1 MKREK
6 LTELRAWKTKKK
18 RKPLIIKGAR
28 QVGKTWLMKSFG
40 ESDYK
45 HCAYINFE
53 KKQSLKPLFQPD
65 INIDNIISA
74 IQIETGVP
82 ILPNETLII
91 LDEIQAIPEAL
102 TALKYFN
109 EDAPQYH
116 IIAAGSLLGVS
127 LHSGISFPVGN
138 VEFSDLMPLNYIEFL
153 DAMGDESLSILLR
166 SQNWELIHVY
176 KDRFINR
183 LRQYYYL
190 GGMPEVVADFR
201 KNENPESARTIQND
215 ILKTYELDFSKYPP
229 AQVVPRI
236 RMLWNAVPAQL
247 AKENKKLIFSAL
259 KEGGRA
265 KDFEF
270 ALSWLEDSGLIHKA
284 RRVSK
289 PAIPLKSYE
298 DMNAFKLFINDVG
311 LLSAMNDVLYQ
322 TMMYDNS
329 VFSEFKGSLTEQYV
343 IQQLLSSGIPNA
355 YYWSSDKGKA
365 EIDFVVQ
372 HDNKIIPLEVKA
384 EENLKSKS
392 LPVYIQKFNPSVSTR
407 VSMSDYCIRNQIIN
421 IPLYALN
428 FFDDIIRTAA
438 EQTK

>member
-6 LTELRAWKTKKK
+6 LSELRAWKNKKK

-40 ESDYK
+40 KSDYK

-53 KKQSLKPLFQPD
+53 KKQSLKPLFLAN

-74 IQIETGVP
+74 IQIETSTPV
-82 ILPNETLII
+82 LPNETLII

-127 LHSGISFPVGN
+127 LHSSISFPVGN
-138 VEFSDLMPLNYIEFL
+138 VEFCDLMPLNYIEFL
-153 DAMGDESLSILLR
+153 DAMGDDSLSALLR
-166 SQNWELIHVY
+166 TQNWDLIHVY

-190 GGMPEVVADFR
+190 GGMPEVVADFS
-201 KNENPESARTIQND
+201 KNENPDSARKIQED

-229 AQVVPRI
+229 AHVVPRI

-265 KDFEF
+265 KDFEY
-270 ALSWLEDSGLIHKA
+270 ALSWLEDSGLI
-284 RRVSK
+284 
-289 PAIPLKSYE
+289 
-298 DMNAFKLFINDVG
+298 
-311 LLSAMNDVLYQ
+311 
-322 TMMYDNS
+322 
-329 VFSEFKGSLTEQYV
+329 
-343 IQQLLSSGIPNA
+343 
-355 YYWSSDKGKA
+355 
-365 EIDFVVQ
+365 
-372 HDNKIIPLEVKA
+372 
-384 EENLKSKS
+384 
-392 LPVYIQKFNPSVSTR
+392 
-407 VSMSDYCIRNQIIN
+407 
-421 IPLYALN
+421 
-428 FFDDIIRTAA
+428 
-438 EQTK
+438 